1 MPAIDGLN
9 PGGLISL
16 VSPRSLILPA
26 ACTVMALTMLSVGVG
41 LAGPR
46 QMGDAQKSRAIQRA
60 NALYD
65 SGLRLLAQGDYEKAS
80 DSFHSAL
87 LEAQELLAEG
97 ALTGDEVQ
105 AMRTL
110 SGKAEHLSSRSL
122 HRELFLDYTGP
133 SGDQIAGD
141 ESSYAGYDS
150 VAAPAS
156 LPSVQ
161 PEMNAKVKKWI
172 DFYGNPGSKV
182 FVNWLKRSAQYMGLV
197 KGILR
202 QEGVPEELAYLI
214 LVESGFNLQARSWA
228 HAVGPW
234 QFILGTAR
242 LFGLKVDPW
251 LDERCDPEKS
261 TVAAARYLKHL
272 YSMFNS
278 WPLAIAAYN
287 SGEGTITRALARQKT
302 DNFWSLR
309 LPRQTEEYV
318 PQFMAALHIAR
329 DPAKYGFTQ
338 EVPAALAYDEVLVC
352 GPVDLKTIAKA
363 CEIPLDTVQ
372 LLNPSFR
379 KAKSPARSG
388 GIRVRVPQTKTADY
402 IAALAGQGIE
412 AKPKTHSRQAGEPLA
427 YLQSSGTPDRS
438 RDTDAERTSGLTAP
452 GSVTPD
458 VSSKAEDELYL
469 TYKVRRG
476 DSLYRIARNFGVTV
490 DRIQEYND
498 IGRASIIKPGQR
510 LLIPRDAVKL
520 AASPSPR
527 EVSRS
532 NRLEHVVGRGDTLHG
547 IAKAYGV
554 RVDEIVKWNGLR
566 SARLIRPGQRLLILP
581 DQTQEQPAGSSPR

>member
-1 MPAIDGLN
+1 LN
-9 PGGLISL
+9 SF
-16 VSPRSLILPA
+16 RSGILLA
-26 ACTVMALTMLSVGVG
+26 VLFALALYPLFVGVAV
-41 LAGPR
+41 AGPQ
-46 QMGDAQKSRAIQRA
+46 QMEDVQKSRAIQRA
-60 NALYD
+60 NTLYD
-65 SGLRLLAQGDYEKAS
+65 SGLRMLAQGDYEKAS

-87 LEAQELLAEG
+87 LEAQELLAQGNLE
-97 ALTGDEVQ
+97 GDEVQ

-110 SGKAEHLSSRSL
+110 SSKAEHLSSRTL
-122 HRELFLDYTGP
+122 HRKLFLDYTGP
-133 SGDQIAGD
+133 SGDQVAGD

-150 VAAPAS
+150 LAGPPK

-161 PEMNAKVKKWI
+161 PEMNHKVKKWI
-172 DFYGNPGSKV
+172 DFYGRDGSKI
-182 FVNWLKRSAQYMGLV
+182 FVNWIKRSAQYMGLV

-251 LDERCDPEKS
+251 MDERCDPEKS

-272 YSMFNS
+272 YSLFDS

-287 SGEGTITRALARQKT
+287 SGEGTITRALARQNT
-302 DNFWSLR
+302 SNFWSLR

-338 EVPAALAYDEVLVC
+338 EAPAALAYDDVTVN
-352 GPVDLKTIAKA
+352 GPVDLKTIATT
-363 CEIPLDTVQ
+363 CDIPLDTVK

-379 KAKSPARSG
+379 RTKTPARSG
-388 GIRVRVPQTKTADY
+388 GIRVRVPQEKTSDY
-402 IAALAGQGIE
+402 IAALARQGIE
-412 AKPKTHSRQAGEPLA
+412 AKPRPYTQTPDLSLA
-427 YLQSSGTPDRS
+427 YLDSPRVPGGSTEAKPGRAGSGK
-438 RDTDAERTSGLTAP
+438 AP
-452 GSVTPD
+452 KA
-458 VSSKAEDELYL
+458 VSPAGAAPNAEDELYL

-490 DRIQEYND
+490 NEIQEYND
-498 IGRASIIKPGQR
+498 ISRAAVIKPGQR

-520 AASPSPR
+520 AEAPSPR

-532 NRLEHVVGRGDTLHG
+532 NRLEHVVRRGDTLHS
-547 IAKAYGV
+547 IARAYGV
-554 RVDEIVKWNGLR
+554 KIDEIVKWNGLR
-566 SARLIRPGQRLLILP
+566 SARLIRPGQRLVILP
-581 DQTQEQPAGSSPR
+581 DQDQSPVQSSGSSSE